1 MTKKKRRDLRQIG
14 VLVLVSLLCLT
25 MILSTI
31 SMF

>member
-1 MTKKKRRDLRQIG
+1 MTKKKRRNLRQIG

>member
-1 MTKKKRRDLRQIG
+1 MTKNKRRNLRQIG